1 MQGTGQRDRKDVR
14 CRTRDGAIA
23 RTRRRA
29 GAGEARASWKTAG
42 TSASGI
48 FATHTHESRS
58 SRSTLSSCSVAMCVS
73 SAESRCTIARSAS
86 PAVGLDGRRSRV
98 G

>member
-73 SAESRCTIARSAS
+73 TLLLIMSMYPSRRARNSL
-86 PAVGLDGRRSRV
+86 VR
-98 G
+98 